1 MSNETMFGYA
11 PRKRRPEQA
20 PMRGNPQYSDRGRER
35 DRDHDRRD
43 DGPRPA
49 RRGGKRSAGPGPQ
62 QRRDRPQ
69 RGSGPQRG
77 RKQAGG
83 KGRPVKGRGG
93 KTKAIG
99 MVTKKRAEREP
110 KTAKVYSSQMF
121 MYRENLDERKPTE
134 RTLRTRRKKS
144 SDDT

>member
-20 PMRGNPQYSDRGRER
+20 PMRGNPQYSDR
-35 DRDHDRRD
+35 
-43 DGPRPA
+43 